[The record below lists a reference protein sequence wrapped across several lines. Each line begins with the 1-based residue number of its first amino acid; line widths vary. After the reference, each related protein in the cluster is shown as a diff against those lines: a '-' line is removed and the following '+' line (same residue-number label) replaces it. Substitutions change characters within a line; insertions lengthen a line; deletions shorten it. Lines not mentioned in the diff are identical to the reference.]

1 MESSNSTYPS
11 PLFFPRCHRPPTTT
25 LASSF
30 LPKATPP
37 PSDGVESNQEWTIAA
52 AAAAAGAEWG
62 RRRRGNY
69 ARNVQLD
76 SLWCLQRR
84 WERERARGR
93 EGGLERELCL
103 YSEEEGRVKEMRGE
117 RENGFFSLFPFPV
130 SAAQNSL
137 IWPRRAG

>member
-1 MESSNSTYPS
+1 MGEKEEGK
-11 PLFFPRCHRPPTTT
+11 LC
-25 LASSF
+25 
-30 LPKATPP
+30 
-37 PSDGVESNQEWTIAA
+37 QECAIRLSLVPAA
-52 AAAAAGAEWG
+52 EMG
-62 RRRRGNY
+62 
-69 ARNVQLD
+69 
-76 SLWCLQRR
+76 
-84 WERERARGR
+84 EREREPEGGKR